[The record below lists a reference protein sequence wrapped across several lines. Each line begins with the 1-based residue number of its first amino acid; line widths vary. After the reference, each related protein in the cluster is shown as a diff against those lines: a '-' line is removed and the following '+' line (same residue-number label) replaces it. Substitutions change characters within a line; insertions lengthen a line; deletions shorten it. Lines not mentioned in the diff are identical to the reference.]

1 MATIARV
8 AFYVSP
14 HQDDWQLFM
23 NPSAFRDV
31 RDETCRCVFIHV
43 TAGDAGLGTGPGG
56 RSHPLYLAR
65 DNGAE
70 TAIRF
75 MADADNR
82 LPTEP
87 VATTPFVSGRPVRR
101 VAYRNTVAYFLHLPD
116 GNPEGTGY
124 SATGFQS
131 LQRLAAGEITAI
143 TAIDGSATYRGWN
156 DLRTAVRELI
166 FNESGSLPCD
176 IHVPE
181 QDAAINPGDHA
192 DHRCSASLVREAA
205 AGIAARWWHHL
216 GYAAGSRPE
225 NLDRAERD
233 LKCAV
238 YAVTVAGVLALGHP
252 MSWHHYDA
260 LYVGRDHCR
269 REEPAPLP
277 DSRLLPA
284 RWPQ

>member
-1 MATIARV
+1 MPDIVRV

-31 RDETCRCVFIHV
+31 RDEACRCVFIHM
-43 TAGDAGLGTGPGG
+43 TAGDAGLGTGGGG
-56 RSHPLYLAR
+56 RAHPLYLAR

-82 LPTEP
+82 APAEP
-87 VATTPFVSGRPVRR
+87 VRATPLLNGRPVRR

-116 GNPEGTGY
+116 GDPEGTGY
-124 SATGFQS
+124 VATGFQS
-131 LQRLAAGEITAI
+131 LQRLAAGEVPAL
-143 TAIDGSATYRGWN
+143 TAIDGSATYRNWD
-156 DLRTAVRELI
+156 DLCAAVHDLLVTET
-166 FNESGSLPCD
+166 GSLPCD

-181 QDAAINPGDHA
+181 QDPVMNPGDHA
-192 DHRCSASLVREAA
+192 DHRCSARLVREAA
-205 AGIAARWWHHL
+205 AGLTAGWWHHL
-216 GYAAGSRPE
+216 GYAAASRSE
-225 NLDRAERD
+225 NLDRAGRD

-252 MSWHHYDA
+252 MSWHHYDN
-260 LYVGRDHCR
+260 LYIGRDHWR
-269 REEPAPLP
+269 REEPTRMADNRL
-277 DSRLLPA
+277 SRA